1 MKKTLIKILTILLV
15 LFVTISIIF
24 LLMHAIGDGPSIINS
39 SSVDQSVK
47 DSFNSKYGLDKPIY
61 IQLLLFWKNLFT
73 GSLGVSL
80 SIHLGS
86 EINSFIWP
94 KFFTSLLIGGLGVI
108 FGTFLGVFFGIAIGM
123 RLHKRFDKFSQIIIS
138 FFIALPSFI
147 LALIFIFIAS
157 AAGWKFIFDRYNPLT
172 WILPILS
179 ISIPVIMSTA
189 KFMRTRILTSKDQLY
204 AKLAKSKGVSNRG
217 VVLVHLIKETMFTIV
232 TALPATVIG
241 SVVSSILVENIF
253 SIPGLGRVYTQ
264 AIQTK
269 DYNVVLAITTLM
281 VVLVSLSFILRDFLY
296 SVLDPRTKMKGGV

>member
-1 MKKTLIKILTILLV
+1 
-15 LFVTISIIF
+15 
-24 LLMHAIGDGPSIINS
+24 
-39 SSVDQSVK
+39 
-47 DSFNSKYGLDKPIY
+47 
-61 IQLLLFWKNLFT
+61 
-73 GSLGVSL
+73 
-80 SIHLGS
+80 
-86 EINSFIWP
+86 
-94 KFFTSLLIGGLGVI
+94 
-108 FGTFLGVFFGIAIGM
+108 
-123 RLHKRFDKFSQIIIS
+123 
-138 FFIALPSFI
+138 
-147 LALIFIFIAS
+147 
-157 AAGWKFIFDRYNPLT
+157 
-172 WILPILS
+172 
-179 ISIPVIMSTA
+179 MSTA